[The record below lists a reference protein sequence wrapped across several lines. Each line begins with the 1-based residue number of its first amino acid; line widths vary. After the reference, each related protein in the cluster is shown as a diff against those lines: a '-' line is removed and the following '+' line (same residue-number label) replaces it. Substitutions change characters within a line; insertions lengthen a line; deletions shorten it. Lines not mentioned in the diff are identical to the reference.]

1 MSTCDNKCSVYC
13 LILFFSFVALA
24 PSSTFA
30 PAVVV
35 ASPAK
40 MQAAAALTE
49 VANGIEAVVSFMG
62 KESR

>member
-1 MSTCDNKCSVYC
+1 MQTSQLNIK
-13 LILFFSFVALA
+13 ILFISCVALA
-24 PSSTFA
+24 PSSTLA
-30 PAVVV
+30 PAVV

-49 VANGIEAVVSFMG
+49 VANGIVAVVSFIS

>member
-1 MSTCDNKCSVYC
+1 MSTCDNKLSVC
-13 LILFFSFVALA
+13 LILFISFVALA

-30 PAVVV
+30 PVVV

-49 VANGIEAVVSFMG
+49 VANGIEAVVRFMG